1 MARYMRVLCP
11 RVARGN
17 KVGFPARRGSA
28 VKVEELPEDLRRVV
42 AFHGHL
48 CPGLLLGY
56 RAARA
61 AAGALL
67 VGEAEDEEL
76 VAIVENRSCSV
87 DAFQALLSTT
97 FGKGNF
103 FFRDHGKQVFTLA
116 DRRTG
121 RAIRLAFRLGAD
133 SEHRGSREERMRFL
147 LTADTAD
154 LFHMNLVEIRLPD
167 PAEVYPTIRCSRCE
181 EGVMSTRTVEDGS
194 RTYCLPCA
202 RDLDLPLPPWFAA
215 GCALVE

>member
-1 MARYMRVLCP
+1 LELE
-11 RVARGN
+11 G
-17 KVGFPARRGSA
+17 
-28 VKVEELPEDLRRVV
+28 LPEDLRRVV

-61 AAGALL
+61 AAAALQ
-67 VGEAEDEEL
+67 VGKSEDEEL

-103 FFRDHGKQVFTLA
+103 FFKDHGKQVFTLA

-154 LFHMNLVEIRLPD
+154 LFHVNSVEIKLPE
-167 PAEVYPTIRCSRCE
+167 PAEIHPTICCARCD
-181 EGVMSTRTVEDGS
+181 EGVMSIRTVQDGG
-194 RTYCLPCA
+194 RVYCLPCA
-202 RDLDLPLPPWFAA
+202 QGLGLALPSWFAA
-215 GCALVE
+215 GWASVE